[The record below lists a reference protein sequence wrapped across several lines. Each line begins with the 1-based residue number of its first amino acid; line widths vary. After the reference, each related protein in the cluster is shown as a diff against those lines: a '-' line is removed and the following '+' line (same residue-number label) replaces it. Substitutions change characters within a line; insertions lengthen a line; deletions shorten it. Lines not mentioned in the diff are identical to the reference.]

1 MAETAQNNPKA
12 GDFNSKSGPRVKI
25 TVPTKH
31 MDYATFFGLF
41 AALGLIVSALF
52 LGGSPGAF
60 LDLRSFLVVFCGT
73 LAVTFISFTGK
84 DFLTTL
90 KTIGTTF
97 SKQDLRPSRLA
108 KELMNVALLARKEG
122 ILALERESRELRKD
136 EFLYQGVQ
144 MVNDGHNAEEINH
157 IMSQEIATIM
167 TRYQKAVG
175 TLRRAAE
182 AAPAM
187 GLIGTLIGLVQMLAL
202 LDDPSSI
209 GPSMAL
215 ALLTTFYGAMLGT
228 VIFAPMAAK
237 LEENAQQ
244 EALKKQ
250 LVLVTINSIV
260 RQENPRRL
268 EMVLNSELPP
278 IERIKY
284 YN

>member
-1 MAETAQNNPKA
+1 MAETAQNTPKA

-25 TVPTKH
+25 TVPAKH

-187 GLIGTLIGLVQMLAL
+187 GLIGTLIGWVQMLAL
-202 LDDPSSI
+202 LDDPASI